1 MAVIEVSD
9 LHISYGSKEAVSGL
23 SFEANPG
30 QILVVLG
37 PNGAGKSS
45 TIESLEGFRKPSSG
59 TVRVLGLDPQKQQ
72 RALGE
77 KIGVMLQGGG
87 VNPRMTPSQA
97 IALFAG
103 YYKNPLD
110 PKELEHSLELD
121 HIRGVSFRRLSG
133 GEKQRLLL
141 ALAVVGRPEVVLLD
155 EPTSG
160 VDPAGRVI
168 VRNLIAKL
176 RDEGA
181 TIILTTHELGEAE
194 KLGDRLLIIA
204 KGHSIAY
211 GDLTEIK
218 AQHSETQ
225 ITFRSSFPID
235 QVDFEKDLH
244 VNLERPFGNDIY
256 MIRGDI
262 RSELVAQVTRYL
274 ADKKV
279 EFTDLSTAST
289 TLEDIYLSL
298 TTQQEV
304 SSD

>member
-9 LHISYGSKEAVSGL
+9 LHIAYGSKEAVAGL
-23 SFEANPG
+23 SFEAETG

-72 RALGE
+72 RELGK

-97 IALFAG
+97 LALFAG
-103 YYKNPLD
+103 YYQNPID
-110 PKELEHSLELD
+110 PKELERFLELD
-121 HIRGVSFRRLSG
+121 HIKGTSFRRLSG

-141 ALAVVGRPEVVLLD
+141 ALAVVGRPEVVMLD

-160 VDPAGRVI
+160 VDPAGRVVI
-168 VRNLIAKL
+168 RNLITKL

-181 TIILTTHELGEAE
+181 AVILTTHELGEAE
-194 KLGDRLLIIA
+194 KLGDRVLIIA
-204 KGHSIAY
+204 KGRSIAY
-211 GDLTEIK
+211 GDLSTIK
-218 AQHSETQ
+218 SQHSETQ

-235 QVDFEKDLH
+235 QVDFETHLK
-244 VNLERPFGNDIY
+244 VRLERPFGNDLY
-256 MIRGDI
+256 VIRGDI
-262 RSELVAQVTRYL
+262 YSELVAQVTRYL
-274 ADKKV
+274 ADKNV
-279 EFTDLSTAST
+279 NFTDLSTAST

-298 TTQQEV
+298 TKQQEV
-304 SSD
+304 AK